1 MTGRLNDGILQRT
14 YEENIENE
22 EFQAILDDFNALRA
36 ELADSATNKLT
47 YLPDIDYEDKLSEAE
62 KLDRQ
67 QWRDILKEYVENGDT
82 WLSAPWMVTEFYVY
96 RKLMDAIGYFDP
108 SSKGY
113 RYDPFDSEKRKGLHS
128 SVASAEGVMSKITD
142 LPATKEGAAIA
153 ISFAL
158 WGNKMDL
165 SIWPSSTAEDLK
177 EAFNKIIESAS
188 DNLLHDDTSK
198 LTDHCEKLRLSG
210 GGNVDI
216 IVDNAGFEL
225 VVDLALA
232 DYLISSGI
240 ASCVTFQLKANPV
253 FVSDALEKDLRN
265 TVCYYENLD
274 SQSYPNCQSAG
285 KRWQKYLDDGKW
297 LCNENFFWVQGL
309 AMWDMHQDLFDDMK
323 ERCDLSFVK
332 GDANYR
338 RLLGDRHWDF
348 SAPFEQVVGAYF
360 PCPVCALRT
369 LKAEVSG

>member
-1 MTGRLNDGILQRT
+1 MCKRKRFQLFHFATRILSYTSLIRIAQALTMPTTNPKPSLPLPPPLLSLTPGTWAYNTMTGRLNDGILQRT

-36 ELADSATNKLT
+36 ELANSATNKLT
-47 YLPDIDYEDKLSEAE
+47 YLPDIDYEDKLPEAE

-96 RKLMDAIGYFDP
+96 RKLMDAVGYFDP

-165 SIWPSSTAEDLK
+165 SYDFIT
-177 EAFNKIIESAS
+177 
-188 DNLLHDDTSK
+188 LL
-198 LTDHCEKLRLSG
+198 
-210 GGNVDI
+210 
-216 IVDNAGFEL
+216 F
-225 VVDLALA
+225 
-232 DYLISSGI
+232 Y
-240 ASCVTFQLKANPV
+240 
-253 FVSDALEKDLRN
+253 
-265 TVCYYENLD
+265 
-274 SQSYPNCQSAG
+274 NCI
-285 KRWQKYLDDGKW
+285 R
-297 LCNENFFWVQGL
+297 
-309 AMWDMHQDLFDDMK
+309 
-323 ERCDLSFVK
+323 
-332 GDANYR
+332 
-338 RLLGDRHWDF
+338 
-348 SAPFEQVVGAYF
+348 
-360 PCPVCALRT
+360 
-369 LKAEVSG
+369 